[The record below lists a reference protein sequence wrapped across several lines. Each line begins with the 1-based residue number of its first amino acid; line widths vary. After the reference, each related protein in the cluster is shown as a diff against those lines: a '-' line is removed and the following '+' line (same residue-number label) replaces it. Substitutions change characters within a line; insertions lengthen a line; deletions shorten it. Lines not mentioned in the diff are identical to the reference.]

1 MSMDQVAE
9 QNYHAFMRAMEK
21 AAVIIERQAIKE
33 IEKLEHKL
41 SQQAQDKQITKK
53 IDTLEKLN
61 KDIKNQVSYLEQ
73 HYNLANFGDRAE
85 NIDITKKDLE
95 PFKKESP
102 TIDYA
107 IKNKATLECMTDN
120 LREELRKP
128 NPSLADLRKENK
140 IFIHARANLKDKV
153 IYKEPIQK
161 KATQM
166 SFDAACKNAIAKAAK
181 AALEAPAKQVQQ
193 QAKNQD
199 MELTRI

>member
-1 MSMDQVAE
+1 MGVDQVAE
-9 QNYHAFMRAMEK
+9 ENYRNFMRAMER
-21 AAVIIERQAIKE
+21 AANIIARQAIKE

-73 HYNLANFGDRAE
+73 KCYLENFGDRNE
-85 NIDITKKDLE
+85 NIAKIKEDLE
-95 PFKKESP
+95 PFRKESP

-107 IKNKATLECMTDN
+107 LKNKAALECMTEN

-128 NPSLADLRKENK
+128 NPSLTNLRKENK
-140 IFIHARANLKDKV
+140 IFIHARASLKDKV
-153 IYKEPIQK
+153 FYKEPVPK
-161 KATQM
+161 KPTQL

-193 QAKNQD
+193 QSKNQD
-199 MELTRI
+199 MELSRI